1 MESMRMTTLERIR
14 LPEMVEL
21 WNRCWQGY
29 YYNMAYTPEHM
40 KFWLE
45 LGQVELANSIAIWA
59 HNQIVGF
66 SLLAVKDSDGWV
78 AGTSIDPRY
87 RGKGLFKPLMKAQI
101 ELTQRLGLGKVYL
114 EVLVQNYAQKVYRS
128 IGFSRIRQLYVYR
141 TASLENA
148 PLSALTIKPFKEICL
163 EQYFE
168 KRLQANFIPAWQ
180 RRQGYLERYRNIQAL
195 TNANGSAGILTL
207 RQNNGPILDVWSSN
221 TAGAEEITSMIL
233 KFRKRGFSLLNQPE
247 DWIVA
252 FLQMNGI
259 YANSR
264 QIEMCLK
271 LE

>member
-1 MESMRMTTLERIR
+1 MESLRMSTLERIQ
-14 LPEMVEL
+14 LPEMVEV

-66 SLLAVKDSDGWV
+66 SLLAVNDLDGWI
-78 AGTSIDPRY
+78 AGTSIDPKY

-101 ELTQRLGLGKVYL
+101 ELAQRLGLERVYL
-114 EVLVQNYAQKVYRS
+114 EVLVQNHAQKVYRS
-128 IGFSRIRQLYVYR
+128 IGFSVLRQLYVYR
-141 TASLENA
+141 TVSQENV
-148 PLSALTIKPFKEICL
+148 PLSALTTKPFKEIPL
-163 EQYFE
+163 TQYFA

-195 TNANGSAGILTL
+195 MNADGSAGILTL
-207 RQNNGPILDVWSSN
+207 RQNSGPILDVWSSN
-221 TAGAEEITSMIL
+221 TAGAEGITSMIVNL
-233 KFRKRGFSLLNQPE
+233 RKQGFILLNQPE

-252 FLQMNGI
+252 FLQINGV
-259 YANSR
+259 YAHAR
-264 QIEMCLK
+264 QYEMCLE